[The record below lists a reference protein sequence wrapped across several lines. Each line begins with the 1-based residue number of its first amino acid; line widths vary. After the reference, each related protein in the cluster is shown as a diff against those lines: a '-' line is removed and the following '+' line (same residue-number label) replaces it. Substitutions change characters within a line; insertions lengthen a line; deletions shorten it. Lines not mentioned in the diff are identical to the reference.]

1 MIGDQG
7 MVKRDARTSPS
18 SRYSFGTRPSQRNR
32 LTARWAHRLE
42 SLCSNQPRPACRGT
56 RTFLL
61 CAKRAFPPFLPRS
74 NASAPCFGAEIR
86 SGLELCDVSRSTNT
100 GLPPAL
106 RRRCRSLRRATRPS
120 AMERKTDEIHRSRHK
135 PHRAV
140 ARDPRKAP
148 AVLSMPYGQRRDT
161 TAPRGWHIPI
171 HARACA

>member
-1 MIGDQG
+1 

-61 CAKRAFPPFLPRS
+61 CAKRAFPPFLLRS

-106 RRRCRSLRRATRPS
+106 RRRCRSLRHAVRPFV
-120 AMERKTDEIHRSRHK
+120 MERKPDEIHQLPRR
-135 PHRAV
+135 PRRAE
-140 ARDPRKAP
+140 APGRRKAP
-148 AVLSMPYGQRRDT
+148 CGFSAPYGQTRDT
-161 TAPRGWHIPI
+161 AARPEPHIPK
-171 HARACA
+171 HALACA

>member
-32 LTARWAHRLE
+32 LTARWAAQIRK
-42 SLCSNQPRPACRGT
+42 SVFQPATSGMSRNADLPVVRQT
-56 RTFLL
+56 
-61 CAKRAFPPFLPRS
+61 AFPPFLPRS

-100 GLPPAL
+100 GLPPTL
-106 RRRCRSLRRATRPS
+106 RHRCRSLRRAVTPFV
-120 AMERKTDEIHRSRHK
+120 MERKTDEIHRLRHK

-140 ARDPRKAP
+140 ARGPRKVP
-148 AVLSMPYGQRRDT
+148 SVLSMPYGQRRDT

>member
-1 MIGDQG
+1 VIGDQG

-42 SLCSNQPRPACRGT
+42 SLCSDQPRPACRGT

-61 CAKRAFPPFLPRS
+61 CAKRAFPPFPPRS

-100 GLPPAL
+100 GLPPTL
-106 RRRCRSLRRATRPS
+106 RHRCRSLRRAMTPLV
-120 AMERKTDEIHRSRHK
+120 MERKTDEIHRLRHK

-140 ARDPRKAP
+140 ARGPRKVP
-148 AVLSMPYGQRRDT
+148 SVLSMPYGQRRDT

-171 HARACA
+171 RARACA

>member
-1 MIGDQG
+1 VIGDQG

-42 SLCSNQPRPACRGT
+42 SLCSDQPRFGMSRNADLPVVRQTGI
-56 RTFLL
+56 
-61 CAKRAFPPFLPRS
+61 PPFLPRS

-100 GLPPAL
+100 GLPPTL
-106 RRRCRSLRRATRPS
+106 RHRCRSLRRVVRPFV
-120 AMERKTDEIHRSRHK
+120 MERKTDEIHRLRHK

-140 ARDPRKAP
+140 ARGPRKVP
-148 AVLSMPYGQRRDT
+148 SVLSMPYGQRRDT

>member
-7 MVKRDARTSPS
+7 MVKRDTRTSPS
-18 SRYSFGTRPSQRNR
+18 SRYSLGTPSSQRNGHSSPFSSAIGCER
-32 LTARWAHRLE
+32 
-42 SLCSNQPRPACRGT
+42 SL
-56 RTFLL
+56 LW
-61 CAKRAFPPFLPRS
+61 
-74 NASAPCFGAEIR
+74 AEIR
-86 SGLELCDVSRSTNT
+86 SRLELCDVSRSTNT
-100 GLPPAL
+100 GLLPAL